1 MPGWMRIDRMLMALS
16 AGLLLI
22 SVVPVFAQS
31 GLAPASTAPNGQRIE
46 NVITQGIGS
55 TVESALQNAAENAL
69 RQVVGSFV
77 SSETQVSRASQISD
91 GIREQTRSIS
101 STNREYSQ
109 GFIQNYE
116 VIRTQQD
123 GGIVRVEAR
132 VAVRVT
138 QFEAYVRRLA
148 EGSTAVDQGVFAQL
162 ATRQRQNSNAVRLI
176 IDDVLMPVL
185 RSEVVNFNVSAPQL
199 TEAYFVTKS
208 FMSASSS
215 EQQRI
220 RQGLN
225 EAGMPLSSIVLQVRS
240 EIQPIFI
247 QNARDIIRSVA
258 DGARRAQWSST
269 IRGPGSV
276 CPFNADSVDLR
287 ADGWLSIRSGNSDFY
302 DYYHLRN
309 FSDLIR
315 SENQSADRLR
325 NTVLQFNPFAR
336 NSGSFVNRHGSQLP
350 VLSILLLGD
359 GDVSV
364 AEHIISRNSPQY
376 TGGYRSADRKA
387 LASSDWSNLNLAGG
401 ESSEGGCLAL
411 RPETEFL
418 LFLSV
423 SPDVL
428 SQTRRI
434 TIRAISAQ

>member
-1 MPGWMRIDRMLMALS
+1 LLS
-16 AGLLLI
+16 VAP
-22 SVVPVFAQS
+22 VVAQS

-123 GGIVRVEAR
+123 GGILRVEAR

-162 ATRQRQNSNAVRLI
+162 ATRQGQNSNAVRLI
-176 IDDVLMPVL
+176 VDDVLMPVL
-185 RSEVVNFNVSAPQL
+185 RSEVVYFNVSAPQL
-199 TEAYFVTKS
+199 TEAFFATKS
-208 FMSASSS
+208 FVSASPS

-240 EIQPIFI
+240 EIQQNFI

-276 CPFNADSVDLR
+276 CPFNTDRVDLR

-302 DYYHLRN
+302 DYYHFRN

-325 NTVLQFNPFAR
+325 NIFLQFNPFAR
-336 NSGSFVNRHGSQLP
+336 DSGSFVNRHGDQLP
-350 VLSILLLGD
+350 VLSIFLLGD
-359 GDVSV
+359 GDVPV
-364 AEHIISRNSPQY
+364 AEHIISRNSPTY

-401 ESSEGGCLAL
+401 QSSEGGCLAL

>member
-1 MPGWMRIDRMLMALS
+1 
-16 AGLLLI
+16 
-22 SVVPVFAQS
+22 
-31 GLAPASTAPNGQRIE
+31 
-46 NVITQGIGS
+46 
-55 TVESALQNAAENAL
+55 
-69 RQVVGSFV
+69 
-77 SSETQVSRASQISD
+77 
-91 GIREQTRSIS
+91 
-101 STNREYSQ
+101 
-109 GFIQNYE
+109 
-116 VIRTQQD
+116 
-123 GGIVRVEAR
+123 
-132 VAVRVT
+132 
-138 QFEAYVRRLA
+138 
-148 EGSTAVDQGVFAQL
+148 
-162 ATRQRQNSNAVRLI
+162 LI

-199 TEAYFVTKS
+199 TEAYFLTKS

-240 EIQPIFI
+240 EIQQNFI

-276 CPFNADSVDLR
+276 CPFNTDRVDLR

-302 DYYHLRN
+302 DYYHFRN

-325 NTVLQFNPFAR
+325 NIFLQFNPFAR
-336 NSGSFVNRHGSQLP
+336 DSGSFVNRHGDQLP
-350 VLSILLLGD
+350 VLSIFLLGD
-359 GDVSV
+359 GDIPV
-364 AEHIISRNSPQY
+364 AERIISRNSPTY